1 VRRMKTLPVNMDD
14 ELDAALDMVCAEQGL
29 KKADLVVD
37 IVRKYVETE
46 RLKRALQDP
55 SLAALYEQLA
65 DEDVS
70 LAEEGMAD
78 YQQIL
83 EAAAAAPGASLR

>member
-1 VRRMKTLPVNMDD
+1 MKNLPVKIDD
-14 ELDAALDMVCAEQGL
+14 ELDAALDVVCAEHGL
-29 KKADLVVD
+29 KKTELVVD

-65 DEDVS
+65 AEDVS

-83 EAAAAAPGASLR
+83 ESADEP